1 MASGIKWTMKTNFT
15 PSVAKQFKNKLE
27 KDIINAVESS
37 PAMRKEIRRVF
48 QMANR
53 RIQNIEK
60 SGVFSP
66 AVAAL
71 GKGDVKGYSK
81 FTVKGFGDSGASW
94 QALKKEYAKAVS
106 FLNQPTSSA
115 SGAKQFEAQ
124 VKKEMNI
131 DDKLW
136 QGIRESILGNY
147 NSVSSDLLLALPY
160 SDFMQEVYSRA
171 AASSSSQME
180 QDARLAEQAI
190 QENIN
195 EEARRAATE
204 ITEGIEDMVR
214 SLAKGFKIDF

>member
-1 MASGIKWTMKTNFT
+1 MEIKFT
-15 PSVAKQFKNKLE
+15 SSVAKQFKNKLE
-27 KDIINAVESS
+27 KDIINATESS
-37 PAMRKEIRRVF
+37 PALRKEIRRVF
-48 QMANR
+48 QQANR

-60 SGVFSP
+60 AGVFSP

-81 FTVKGFGDSGASW
+81 FSVKGFGDTGSSW

-131 DDKLW
+131 DDELW
-136 QGIRESILGNY
+136 KGVRDSIIGNY

-171 AASSSSQME
+171 ADSSSSQME
-180 QDARLAEQAI
+180 RDARTAEQAI

-195 EEARRAATE
+195 REAKRAATE
-204 ITEGIEDMVR
+204 ITEGIEDMVK

>member
-1 MASGIKWTMKTNFT
+1 MAGGISWKLTYNA
-15 PSVAKQFKNKLE
+15 SVVRGLKNKLE
-27 KDIINAVESS
+27 KDIIQAAESS
-37 PAMRKEIRRVF
+37 PALRREIRRVF

-60 SGVFSP
+60 AGVFSP

-81 FTVKGFGDSGASW
+81 FSVKGFGETGSGW
-94 QALKKEYAKAVS
+94 QALKKEYAKAIS
-106 FLNQPTSSA
+106 FLNQPTSTA

-124 VKKEMNI
+124 VKKEMGI
-131 DDKLW
+131 DDELW
-136 QGIRESILGNY
+136 KGVRDSILGNY

-171 AASSSSQME
+171 AASASTQME
-180 QDARLAEQAI
+180 Q
-190 QENIN
+190 
-195 EEARRAATE
+195 EARANEAAAQAE
-204 ITEGIEDMVR
+204 IDNLAKKLAQDTVDGIEDMVR

>member
-1 MASGIKWTMKTNFT
+1 MANSGWKMEIKFT
-15 PSVAKQFKNKLE
+15 SSVAKQFKNKLE
-27 KDIINAVESS
+27 KDIINATESS
-37 PAMRKEIRRVF
+37 PALRKEIRRVF
-48 QMANR
+48 QQANR

-60 SGVFSP
+60 AGVFSP

-71 GKGDVKGYSK
+71 GKGDVQGYSK
-81 FTVKGFGDSGASW
+81 FSVKGFGDSGSSW

-131 DDKLW
+131 DDELW
-136 QGIRESILGNY
+136 KGVRDSIIGNY

-180 QDARLAEQAI
+180 QDARTAEQHI
-190 QENIN
+190 QQQIN
-195 EEARRAATE
+195 EQAKRAATE
-204 ITEGIEDMVR
+204 ITDGIEDMVK

>member
-1 MASGIKWTMKTNFT
+1 MASGIKWKMTYNS
-15 PSVAKQFKNKLE
+15 SVAKGLKNKLE
-27 KDIINAVESS
+27 KDIIKAAESS
-37 PAMRKEIRRVF
+37 PALRKEIRRVF

-81 FTVKGFGDSGASW
+81 FSVKGFGESGSSW

-106 FLNQPTSSA
+106 FLNQPTSTA

-124 VKKEMNI
+124 VKKEMGI
-131 DDKLW
+131 DDELW
-136 QGIRESILGNY
+136 KGVRDSILGNY

-171 AASSSSQME
+171 AASASTQME
-180 QDARLAEQAI
+180 Q
-190 QENIN
+190 
-195 EEARRAATE
+195 EARANEAAAQAE
-204 ITEGIEDMVR
+204 IDNLAKKLAQETVDGIKDMVR

>member
-1 MASGIKWTMKTNFT
+1 MRLEFKFSPGV
-15 PSVAKQFKNKLE
+15 SKQFKNKLE
-27 KDIINAVESS
+27 KDIINAFESS
-37 PAMRKEIRRVF
+37 PEARKEIRRVF

-60 SGVFSP
+60 AGVFSP

-71 GKGDVKGYSK
+71 GKGDIQGYSK
-81 FTVKGFGDSGASW
+81 FTVKGFGTTGSSW
-94 QALKKEYAKAVS
+94 QALKKEYAKAIA

-131 DDKLW
+131 SDDLW
-136 QGIRESILGNY
+136 KGVRETIIGNY

-171 AASSSSQME
+171 ADSASSQME
-180 QDARLAEQAI
+180 RDAVAEAEAI
-190 QENIN
+190 QDNIN
-195 EEARRAATE
+195 REAQRAANE
-204 ITEGIEDMVR
+204 ISDSIESM
-214 SLAKGFKIDF
+214 LKGFKIDF

>member
-1 MASGIKWTMKTNFT
+1 MAKSGWKMEIKFT
-15 PSVAKQFKNKLE
+15 SSVAKQFKNKLE
-27 KDIINAVESS
+27 KDIINAAESS
-37 PAMRKEIRRVF
+37 PALRKEIRRVF
-48 QMANR
+48 QQANR

-60 SGVFSP
+60 AGVFSP

-81 FTVKGFGDSGASW
+81 FSVKGFGNTGSSW

-131 DDKLW
+131 DDELW
-136 QGIRESILGNY
+136 KGVRDSIIGNY

-171 AASSSSQME
+171 ADSSSSQME
-180 QDARLAEQAI
+180 RDARTAEQAI
-190 QENIN
+190 QDNIN
-195 EEARRAATE
+195 EQAKKAAAE
-204 ITEGIEDMVR
+204 ITEGIEDMVK